1 LGVDCVEC
9 WVLTALSVGL
19 TPEGLKRR
27 DDIIALIFNYL
38 DLIRTQGKPPTTH
51 DNKITYQLTLK
62 Y

>member
-1 LGVDCVEC
+1 M
-9 WVLTALSVGL
+9 LTALSVGL